1 MKKDNV
7 TLDNIGEIML
17 SQIPAVSTAGAI
29 AIMKEYKSVDNL
41 IVKLRENP
49 KCLDDIKTKTG
60 GGGERRISKTS
71 IANIIR
77 FLLQMEEDVIV
88 VHT

>member
-1 MKKDNV
+1 MW
-7 TLDNIGEIML
+7 LENIGEIML
-17 SQIPAVSTAGAI
+17 SDSRCGTAAI

-60 GGGERRISKTS
+60 SGAERRISKTC

-77 FLLQMEEDVIV
+77 FLLQREQEVIV
-88 VHT
+88 VDT